1 MHARG
6 PQVSFMQMSPRPH
19 CLQRSEL
26 AVPATSPH
34 FFEKAARG
42 PADMVF
48 LDLEDAV
55 IPAEKAAG
63 RAAAIKALND
73 IDWGRK
79 RMIVRVNGLDT
90 PWGYRDIVDVAEQC
104 PRLDVI
110 LLPKAGGR
118 RDIHFVETLLQGVES
133 STGRRT
139 PIGIEA
145 LIETALGMANVEEI
159 AASSPRLESLVF
171 GVGDFIASMRTPD
184 LVMGGFNPAYAV
196 LTNPDAG
203 GNRQRHFGDQWHFAL
218 ARVAT
223 ACRAYGLRP
232 IDGPYTD
239 FKDIEGYRA
248 SALRARS
255 LGFEG
260 KWAIHPTQIEIANE
274 IFGPS
279 SEAVAWARRINDAMR
294 EGAAAGRGAIKVD
307 GGMIDIAHLKL
318 AQNILWQV
326 EAIRA
331 NGANAATAPASGG
344 RS

>member
-1 MHARG
+1 
-6 PQVSFMQMSPRPH
+6 MQTLSRTP

-55 IPAEKAAG
+55 IPPEKVAG
-63 RAAAIKALND
+63 RAAAIKALNE

-90 PWGYRDIVDVAEQC
+90 AWGYRDIVDVAEQC
-104 PRLDVI
+104 PRLDMI
-110 LLPKAGGR
+110 LLPKVGGP
-118 RDIHFVETLLQGVES
+118 RDVQFVETLLQGVES
-133 STGRRT
+133 AIGRQRS
-139 PIGIEA
+139 IGIEA
-145 LIETALGMANVEEI
+145 LIETALGMANVEAI

-184 LVMGGFNPAYAV
+184 LVMGGFNSGYAV
-196 LTNPDAG
+196 LTDPDG
-203 GNRQRHFGDQWHFAL
+203 EGRRQRHFGDHWHFAL

-239 FKDIEGYRA
+239 FKDLEGYRA
-248 SALRARS
+248 SAMRARS

-260 KWAIHPTQIEIANE
+260 KWAIHPTQAQIANE

-279 SEAVAWARRINDAMR
+279 AEAVTWARRVNEAMR
-294 EGAAAGRGAIKVD
+294 EGAAAGRGAITID

-318 AQNILWQV
+318 AQNILWQA

-331 NGANAATAPASGG
+331 DAANGTAGQAAGG
-344 RS
+344 RP

>member
-1 MHARG
+1 MQSAR
-6 PQVSFMQMSPRPH
+6 VHS
-19 CLQRSEL
+19 LQRSEL

-42 PADMVF
+42 SADTVF

-55 IPAEKAAG
+55 IPAEKAQG
-63 RAAAIKALND
+63 RAAAVKALNE

-79 RMIVRVNGLDT
+79 RMVVRVNGLDT
-90 PWGYRDIVDVAEQC
+90 PWGYRDILEVAEGC
-104 PRLDVI
+104 PRLDAI
-110 LLPKAGGR
+110 LLPKAGGP
-118 RDIHFVETLLQGVES
+118 RDIQFVETMLQGVEWA
-133 STGRRT
+133 TGRES
-139 PIGIEA
+139 PIRIEA
-145 LIETALGMANVEEI
+145 LIETALGMANVEAI
-159 AASSPRLESLVF
+159 ASSSARLEALVF

-196 LTNPDAG
+196 LTNPDGAG
-203 GNRQRHFGDQWHFAL
+203 KRQRYFADQWHFAM

-248 SALRARS
+248 SAMRARS

-260 KWAIHPTQIEIANE
+260 KWAIHPTQLAIANE

-279 SEAVAWARRINDAMR
+279 PDDIAWAHRINEAMR
-294 EGAAAGRGAIKVD
+294 AGAAAGRGAVKID
-307 GGMIDIAHLKL
+307 GGMVDIAHLKL
-318 AQNILWQV
+318 AQNILRQV
-326 EAIRA
+326 EALRAGGA
-331 NGANAATAPASGG
+331 NGAAAPASEG
-344 RS
+344 RR

>member
-1 MHARG
+1 
-6 PQVSFMQMSPRPH
+6 MQPASRAPH
-19 CLQRSEL
+19 IQRSEL

-42 PADMVF
+42 SADAVF

-63 RAAAIKALND
+63 RAAAIRALNE

-79 RMIVRVNGLDT
+79 RMMVRVNGLDT
-90 PWGYRDIVDVAEQC
+90 PWGYCDIVAVAENC

-110 LLPKAGGR
+110 LLPKTGGR
-118 RDIHFVETLLQGVES
+118 RDIECVETLLWGIETA
-133 STGRRT
+133 TGRQR

-145 LIETALGMANVEEI
+145 LIETALGMANVEAI
-159 AASSPRLESLVF
+159 AAASPRLESLVF
-171 GVGDFIASMRTPD
+171 GVGDFIASMQTPD
-184 LVMGGFNPAYAV
+184 LVMGGFNPDYAV
-196 LTNPDAG
+196 LTNPGDSG
-203 GNRQRHFGDQWHFAL
+203 ERQRYYGDQWHFAL

-248 SALRARS
+248 SASRARS

-260 KWAIHPTQIEIANE
+260 KWAIHPTQVAMANE
-274 IFGPS
+274 IFAPS
-279 SEAVAWARRINDAMR
+279 ADAVAWAHRINDAMR
-294 EGAAAGRGAIKVD
+294 EGATNGRGAITVD

-318 AQNILWQV
+318 AQNILWKI
-326 EAIRA
+326 EAIRDNDA
-331 NGANAATAPASGG
+331 GAARAPSFGG
-344 RS
+344 RQ